1 MAQGIEVPLRTKN
14 GRLKLLGGDDYI
26 DMIVRIAMGSSESEN
41 PFQDIGLYG
50 DKYIFGIND
59 GMTEGEIVT
68 AVLEVFESLQRDQL
82 AEIDRKNITFDRSE
96 IGTLNMTI
104 LYKNIET
111 QERKELAVPI
121 PPASE

>member
-1 MAQGIEVPLRTKN
+1 MAQGIEVPLKTRN

-41 PFQDIGLYG
+41 PFQEIGLYG

-59 GMTEGEIVT
+59 GMTDGEIVT
-68 AVLEVFESLQRDQL
+68 AVLEVFESLKLDQL
-82 AEIDRKNITFDRSE
+82 AEVGRRDITFDRSE
-96 IGTLNMTI
+96 TGALNMTVN
-104 LYKNIET
+104 YKNIET
-111 QERKELAVPI
+111 QERKEISVPV